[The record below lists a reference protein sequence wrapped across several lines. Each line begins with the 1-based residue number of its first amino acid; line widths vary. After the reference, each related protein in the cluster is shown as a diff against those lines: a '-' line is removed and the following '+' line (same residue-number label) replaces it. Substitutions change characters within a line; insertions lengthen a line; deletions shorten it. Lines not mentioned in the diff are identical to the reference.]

1 MSGYI
6 LSCGLRNQIS
16 TVLSALLVV
25 LLCVVGVSMHA
36 KYGYSW
42 PSSGHAFG
50 SDDAFISYRYAANL
64 FNGDGLVFNPGEAVE
79 GYSNFLYTL
88 LMVPGFFLGYEH
100 VYLFSLA
107 INTLLFVACCFVLQY
122 LIKKEFGSLY
132 AWVGSGMLAL
142 TPALWANAATGLES
156 MLVLF
161 LFLFV
166 WALLSQTKP
175 RIEWLCI
182 AALAAILCRVD
193 GFILPLLAALCLW
206 LDGRRTLGYQLVFCV
221 FLVMAAYTSWRLFY
235 YSDYI
240 ANTYHAKITG
250 DVFERINS
258 GFQILREQS
267 IYNGIALYAVLAI
280 ISAVLYRG
288 VISKYLFP
296 LGYLI
301 FSLLYFIYI
310 GGDIYYE
317 RFLLAVFPVGIFF
330 TLLMSSGVKLRKI
343 KIALPLIVVFASSLA
358 AFQSGRFAY
367 QNKSYDMWNNLGRF
381 LAGVE
386 SGSLLAI
393 DAAGKV
399 PYYSNLPT
407 LDMLGL
413 NDRHI
418 GRRDMPPQPF
428 LAGHAKHDVDYVLSR
443 KPVLIAAWGLANLDL
458 RWDLAREKYITNYE
472 VKYLVNS
479 LIESRGQD
487 IVDVQGATVPEIK
500 NLIESGYNYVVLARR
515 DRLSLLPKASEW
527 SH

>member
-1 MSGYI
+1 MF
-6 LSCGLRNQIS
+6 SCGLRNKIS
-16 TVLSALLVV
+16 IVLAVLLVV
-25 LLCVVGVSMHA
+25 FLCVVGVSLHA
-36 KYGYSW
+36 IYGYSW

-64 FNGDGLVFNPGEAVE
+64 FNGNGLAFNPSEAVE

-88 LMVPGFFLGYEH
+88 LMVPGFFIGHEH

-122 LIKKEFGSLY
+122 LINNEFGALY

-142 TPALWANAATGLES
+142 TPVLWANAATGLES

-161 LFLFV
+161 LFLLI

-175 RIEWLCI
+175 RFAYLCI
-182 AALAAILCRVD
+182 ASLAAILCRVD
-193 GFILPLLAALCLW
+193 GFILPLLAASCLW
-206 LDGRRTLGYQLVFCV
+206 LDGRRKLGYQLVFFV
-221 FLVMAAYTSWRLFY
+221 FLVMAVYTSWRLFY

-250 DVFERINS
+250 DVFERIKT

-267 IYNGIALYAVLAI
+267 IRNGIALYAAFAV
-280 ISAVLYRG
+280 ISVVLYRG
-288 VISKYLFP
+288 IISKHLFP
-296 LGYLI
+296 LGYLV

-317 RFLLAVFPVGIFF
+317 RFLLAVFPIGIFF
-330 TLLMSSGVKLRKI
+330 TLLMSSMVKLRKL
-343 KIALPLIVVFASSLA
+343 KIALPLIVVLASSLV
-358 AFQSGRFAY
+358 AFQGGRFAY
-367 QNKSYDMWNNLGRF
+367 QSKNYDMWNNLGRF

-386 SGSLLAI
+386 PGSLLAI

-399 PYYSNLPT
+399 PYYSSLPT

-418 GRRDMPPQPF
+418 GQRDMPPQPF
-428 LAGHAKHDVDYVLSR
+428 LVGHAKHDVDYVLSR
-443 KPVLIAAWGLANLDL
+443 KPVLIAAWGLENLDL
-458 RWDLAREKYITNYE
+458 RWGLVREKYIANYE

-479 LIESRGQD
+479 LMESRGQD
-487 IVDVQGATVPEIK
+487 IIDVQGTTAQEIK
-500 NLIESGYNYVVLARR
+500 NLMESGYSYVVLARR
-515 DRLSLLPKASEW
+515 DQLSLLPKASEW

>member
-1 MSGYI
+1 MCSDVKTREI
-6 LSCGLRNQIS
+6 KKLSTIVGAL
-16 TVLSALLVV
+16 VLATLCIIVV
-25 LLCVVGVSMHA
+25 SLHA

-64 FNGDGLVFNPGEAVE
+64 FNGTGLVFNPGEAVE

-100 VYLFSLA
+100 IYLFSLT
-107 INTLLFVACCFVLQY
+107 INTLLFVVCCFVLQY
-122 LIKKEFGSLY
+122 LIRQELGALY
-132 AWVGSGMLAL
+132 AWIGSGMLAL
-142 TPALWANAATGLES
+142 TPVLWANAATGLES

-161 LFLFV
+161 LFLLV

-175 RIEWLCI
+175 RVAWLCI

-206 LDGRRTLGYQLVFCV
+206 LDGRRKLGYQLVAFV
-221 FLVMAAYTSWRLFY
+221 FLVMTAYTSWRLFY

-250 DVFERINS
+250 NVFERIKT
-258 GFQILREQS
+258 GFEILYGQS
-267 IYNGIALYAVLAI
+267 IYNGIALYAAI
-280 ISAVLYRG
+280 SITAAVLHRS
-288 VISKYLFP
+288 ITSKHLFP
-296 LGYLI
+296 LTYLI
-301 FSLLYFIYI
+301 FSLLYFICI

-317 RFLLAVFPVGIFF
+317 RFLLAIFPVGVFF
-330 TLLMSSGVKLRKI
+330 TLLMSSKAELRVI
-343 KIALPLIVVFASSLA
+343 KVALPLIAVLAGSLV
-358 AFQSGRFAY
+358 AFQGGRFAY
-367 QNKSYDMWNNLGRF
+367 QSKSYDMWNNLGRF

-386 SGSLLAI
+386 PGSLLAI

-418 GRRDMPPQPF
+418 GQRDMPPQPF
-428 LAGHAKHDVDYVLSR
+428 LVGHAKHDVDYVLSR
-443 KPVLIAAWGLANLDL
+443 KPVLIAVWGLANLDL
-458 RWDLAREKYITNYE
+458 RWGLTREKYISNYE

-479 LIESRGQD
+479 LMESRGQD

-500 NLIESGYNYVVLARR
+500 NLMESGYYYVVLARR
-515 DRLSLLPKASEW
+515 DQLSLLPKASEW